1 MSKFEN
7 LLQSLIF
14 KVKNILETQLLPL
27 FYLPPISWF
36 SKFLEK
42 DSESII
48 ESFENFPKQ
57 TYRNR
62 TNIYGAN
69 GKLTLV
75 IPINHNG
82 NRLYKETE
90 ISYAE
95 NWQKQHWKSIRNA
108 YQSSPYFEFYE
119 DRFAKI
125 YETKEK
131 FLFDFNLKALEI
143 LLKIS
148 KIEKQFTFS
157 EIYKS
162 EPAALDLRH
171 HFSAKNNSSE
181 KFEDYYQ
188 IFGDKYGFIKD
199 LSMCDL
205 LFNLGPESLI
215 YLKNRN

>member
-1 MSKFEN
+1 LS
-7 LLQSLIF
+7 S
-14 KVKNILETQLLPL
+14 QLLPL

-36 SKFLEK
+36 TKFLEK
-42 DSESII
+42 DSESIL
-48 ESFENFPKQ
+48 EQFENFQKQ

-62 TNIYGAN
+62 TNIYCAN

-75 IPINHNG
+75 IPINHTG
-82 NRLYKETE
+82 KRLYKDTE

-119 DRFAKI
+119 DRFGKI
-125 YETKEK
+125 YEKQEK

-143 LLKIS
+143 LIRIS
-148 KIEKQFTFS
+148 KIENKLTFS
-157 EIYKS
+157 EKYQS
-162 EPAALDLRH
+162 EPSALDLRN
-171 HFSAKNNSSE
+171 HFSAKNDFSE
-181 KFEDYYQ
+181 KFENYYQ

-215 YLKNRN
+215 YLKNESINI

>member
-1 MSKFEN
+1 M
-7 LLQSLIF
+7 QQ
-14 KVKNILETQLLPL
+14 QLLPL
-27 FYLPPISWF
+27 FYLPPITWF

-42 DSESII
+42 DSSSII
-48 ESFENFPKQ
+48 EQFENFPKQ

-75 IPINHNG
+75 IPINHTG
-82 NRLYKETE
+82 SRLYKETK

-119 DRFAKI
+119 DRFGKI
-125 YETKEK
+125 YEKQEK

-143 LLKIS
+143 LLTIS
-148 KIEKQFTFS
+148 KIETGLLFS
-157 EIYKS
+157 EKYQS
-162 EPAALDLRH
+162 EPSALDLRH
-171 HFSAKNNSSE
+171 HFSAKNNSKE
-181 KFEDYYQ
+181 RFENYYQ
-188 IFGDKYGFIKD
+188 IFTEKYGFIED

-215 YLKNRN
+215 YLKKSINQQLI